1 MQEIITGAV
10 SLGLLWAVMT
20 IGVYISYSVLGMAD
34 MTAEGSITMGAAI
47 AAKVIAGPAT
57 VHSAPATSSISSPS
71 SSCRPSIVP
80 A

>member
-47 AAKVIAGPAT
+47 AAKVIAGGGNPYSGL
-57 VHSAPATSSISSPS
+57 VLDYVRSVESGQH
-71 SSCRPSIVP
+71 
-80 A
+80 